1 MNNINIFVGIL
12 IITILY
18 IIYNNKEKYE
28 DISSSDYIM
37 YKSSEINNEKYLAS
51 IRNDILTL
59 NLESNVIY
67 NKYNTETDLTIKNG
81 LNSQLTLINEKIN
94 NLKKK
99 VEIIDN
105 ANIFLKNENTKKKI
119 KEEIDKIQK
128 NINYELSEISN
139 LETQLKNL

>member
-105 ANIFLKNENTKKKI
+105 ANIFLKNENTKKK
-119 KEEIDKIQK
+119 
-128 NINYELSEISN
+128 N
-139 LETQLKNL
+139 